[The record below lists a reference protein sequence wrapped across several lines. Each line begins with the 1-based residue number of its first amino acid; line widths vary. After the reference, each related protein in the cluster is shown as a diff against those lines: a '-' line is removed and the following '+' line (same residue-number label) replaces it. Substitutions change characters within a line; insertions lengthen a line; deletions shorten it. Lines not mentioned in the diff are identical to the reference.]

1 MQFKG
6 LSAFPITPTDAAG
19 VVDIPA
25 LEKVLLRLKQVGVD
39 SVGLPG
45 STGLYAYLSRDQKRR
60 AIEAAVACLGPD
72 IPVIAS
78 AGALRTD
85 EACLLAQDAESAG
98 AKGILLAPVS
108 YTPLG
113 EEEVFQHYASV
124 AGATGLPVCVYNN
137 PGTTHFT
144 FTHRL
149 LQRLGT
155 LKQIR
160 AVKQPGQSGIG
171 EQDVTALRDL
181 FPAEFAVGYSGD
193 WFAAGALLGGG
204 DVWFSVVGGLLPQP
218 ALALTRAAQAGEAER
233 VAELNQQFEPLWQLF
248 QSLSSLRVMYAA
260 AEILGIC
267 QPVLPRPLLGLDSAE
282 RRRVEQVLKD
292 MPNVV

>member
-25 LEKVLLRLKQVGVD
+25 LEKVLLRLKQAGVD

-60 AIEAAVACLGPD
+60 SIEAAVACLGPD

-260 AEILGIC
+260 ADILGIC

>member
-25 LEKVLLRLKQVGVD
+25 LEKVLLRLKQAGVD

-144 FTHRL
+144 FSHRL

-260 AEILGIC
+260 ADILGIC

>member
-25 LEKVLLRLKQVGVD
+25 LEKVLLRLKQAGVD

-72 IPVIAS
+72 IPLIAS

-144 FTHRL
+144 FSHRL

>member
-25 LEKVLLRLKQVGVD
+25 LEKVLLRLKQAGVD

-144 FTHRL
+144 FSHHL

-260 AEILGIC
+260 ADILGIC

>member
-25 LEKVLLRLKQVGVD
+25 LEKVLLRLKQAGVD

-144 FTHRL
+144 FSHRL

-171 EQDVTALRDL
+171 EQDVTALCDL

>member
-1 MQFKG
+1 MLFKG
-6 LSAFPITPTDAAG
+6 LSAFPITPTNAAG

-25 LEKVLLRLKQVGVD
+25 LEKVLLRLKQAGVD

-45 STGLYAYLSRDQKRR
+45 STGLYAYLSGDQKRR

-85 EACLLAQDAESAG
+85 EACQLAQDAESAG

-108 YTPLG
+108 YTPLS

-124 AGATGLPVCVYNN
+124 ADATGLPVCVYNN

-144 FTHRL
+144 FTPRL
-149 LQRLGT
+149 LQRLGS
-155 LKQIR
+155 LPQVR
-160 AVKQPGQSGIG
+160 SVKQPGHSGMG
-171 EQDVTALRDL
+171 AEDVTALRGL
-181 FPAEFAVGYSGD
+181 FPADFSVGYSGD
-193 WFAAGALLGGG
+193 WFAADALLGGG

-233 VAELNQQFEPLWQLF
+233 VAGLNQQFEPLWQLF

-260 AEILGIC
+260 ADILGIC
-267 QPVLPRPLLGLDSAE
+267 QPVLPRPLLALDSAE

>member
-25 LEKVLLRLKQVGVD
+25 LEKVLLRLKQAGVD

-144 FTHRL
+144 FSHRL

-171 EQDVTALRDL
+171 EQDVAALRDL

-260 AEILGIC
+260 ADILGIC

>member
-25 LEKVLLRLKQVGVD
+25 LEKVLLRLKQAGVD

-144 FTHRL
+144 FSHRL

-160 AVKQPGQSGIG
+160 ALKQPGQSGIG
-171 EQDVTALRDL
+171 EQDVAALRDL

-260 AEILGIC
+260 ADILGIC

>member
-25 LEKVLLRLKQVGVD
+25 LEKVLLRLKQAGVD

-144 FTHRL
+144 FSHRL

-160 AVKQPGQSGIG
+160 AVKQPGQSGSG

-260 AEILGIC
+260 ADILGIC

>member
-25 LEKVLLRLKQVGVD
+25 LEKVLLRLKQAGVD

-260 AEILGIC
+260 ADILGIC

>member
-25 LEKVLLRLKQVGVD
+25 LEKVLLRLKQAGVD

-144 FTHRL
+144 FSHRL

>member
-25 LEKVLLRLKQVGVD
+25 LEKVLLRLKQAGVD

-155 LKQIR
+155 LKQIH

-260 AEILGIC
+260 ADILGIC

>member
-25 LEKVLLRLKQVGVD
+25 LEKVLLRLKQAGVD

-144 FTHRL
+144 FSHRL

-160 AVKQPGQSGIG
+160 AVKQPGQSCIG

-260 AEILGIC
+260 ADILGIC

>member
-25 LEKVLLRLKQVGVD
+25 LEKVLLRLKQAGVD

-60 AIEAAVACLGPD
+60 AVEAAVACLGPD

-144 FTHRL
+144 FSHRL

-260 AEILGIC
+260 ADILGIC

>member
-25 LEKVLLRLKQVGVD
+25 LEKVLLRLKQAGVD

>member
-25 LEKVLLRLKQVGVD
+25 LEKVLLRLKQAGVD

-144 FTHRL
+144 FSHRL

-171 EQDVTALRDL
+171 DQDVAALRDL

-260 AEILGIC
+260 ADILGIC

>member
-25 LEKVLLRLKQVGVD
+25 LEKVLLRLKQAGVD

-45 STGLYAYLSRDQKRR
+45 STGLYAYLSRGQKRR

-144 FTHRL
+144 FSHRL

-260 AEILGIC
+260 ADILGIC